1 MINLGL
7 ATYGRSFTL
16 RDRNNHDAGAP
27 IRGPGDAGRFTGEK
41 GFISYYEVLID
52 NFSSY
57 VHITNNKPSR
67 IDDGIFILRTINLH
81 ELMTY
86 VHITNN

>member
-16 RDRNNHDAGAP
+16 RDRNNHDVGAS

-41 GFISYYEVLID
+41 GFISYYEVLLD
-52 NFSSY
+52 NCSSY
-57 VHITNNKPSR
+57 VHIRNSQPSR
-67 IDDGIFILRTINLH
+67 IDDLFKYVPNFRLFLDKLVL
-81 ELMTY
+81 LMEP
-86 VHITNN
+86 